1 MIHFAGMKENLRLIE
16 GKHAQEWRRKM
27 GKNIYSEI
35 LDSVHNGRKVCMVS
49 NLVGEDGKIGTDLNK
64 ELVYST
70 NEDMV
75 IQQSLEEG
83 VPQFVKQGEAKTI
96 AEPFYPEE
104 RLIILGGGHIAIPL
118 VEFAAKTGF
127 QLILIDDRLSFA
139 NTGRFPLAKQ
149 VICDNF
155 EHALG
160 ELKIRESD
168 YVVIITRG
176 HRYDSTCLKS
186 ICQGEEPSYVGMIGS
201 KRRTAIVKETL
212 ETEGCDR
219 NRLSRVHTPI
229 GLAIGAIT
237 PEEIAI
243 SILAEL
249 ISHKRL
255 GALDT
260 KKRNCSDMDY
270 EVLQVLSE
278 ESDVPK
284 AIITVVHTKGSV
296 PRGAG
301 AKMIVY
307 RDGMILGSIGGGCS
321 EAAVIG
327 QARQMIGT
335 NTFQL
340 VDIDLTGDAAEEEG
354 MVCGGIMTVLIE
366 DYILTSL

>member
-1 MIHFAGMKENLRLIE
+1 MCR
-16 GKHAQEWRRKM
+16 
-27 GKNIYSEI
+27 NIYTEI
-35 LDSVHNGRKVCMVS
+35 LNSIQNGKKVCMVS
-49 NLVGEDGKIGTDLNK
+49 NILGEEGKIGTDLRRQ
-64 ELVYST
+64 LVLDSKSDLFIR
-70 NEDMV
+70 E
-75 IQQSLEEG
+75 SLEEG
-83 VPQFVKQGEAKTI
+83 IPQFLKQGNEHLI
-96 AEPFYPEE
+96 AEPYYPEE

-127 QLILIDDRLSFA
+127 QVILVDDRLTFA
-139 NTGRFPLAKQ
+139 NTQRFPLAKQ

-155 EHALG
+155 EHAIK
-160 ELKIRESD
+160 ELKIKKSD

-176 HRYDSTCLKS
+176 HRYDSTCLEC
-186 ICQGEEPSYVGMIGS
+186 ICQGEEPVYVGMIGS
-201 KRRTAIVKETL
+201 RRRTAIVKEML
-212 ETEGCDR
+212 ETNGCNRDR
-219 NRLSRVHTPI
+219 LDRVHTPI
-229 GLAIGAIT
+229 GLPIGAIT
-237 PEEIAI
+237 PEEISI

-255 GALDT
+255 GSVDN

-270 EVLQVLSE
+270 EVLQVLAE

-327 QARQMIGT
+327 QARELIGSST
-335 NTFQL
+335 YKL

-366 DYILTSL
+366 DYVTNNYHKDN

>member
-1 MIHFAGMKENLRLIE
+1 MCR
-16 GKHAQEWRRKM
+16 
-27 GKNIYSEI
+27 NIYSEI
-35 LDSVHNGRKVCMVS
+35 LNSIQNGNKVCMVT
-49 NLVGEDGKIGTDLNK
+49 NLTGEEGKNATDLRR
-64 ELVYST
+64 ELVYGT
-70 NEDMV
+70 NPDML
-75 IQQSLEEG
+75 IQQSLDEG
-83 VPQFVKQGEAKTI
+83 IPQYRKQGKEHTI

-127 QLILIDDRLSFA
+127 QVVLVDDRLSFA
-139 NTGRFPLAKQ
+139 NTQRFPLAKQ

-155 EHALG
+155 EHAISD
-160 ELKIRESD
+160 LKLKESD

-176 HRYDSTCLKS
+176 HRYDSTCLKN

-212 ETEGCDR
+212 EKEGCDR
-219 NRLSRVHTPI
+219 DRLNRVHTPI
-229 GLAIGAIT
+229 GLSIGAIT

-249 ISHKRL
+249 ISHRRL
-255 GALDT
+255 GSGN

-270 EVLQVLSE
+270 DVLQVLAE
-278 ESDVPK
+278 ETDIPK

-321 EAAVIG
+321 EAAVIQ
-327 QARQMIGT
+327 QAREMISS
-335 NTFQL
+335 NTFNL

-366 DYILTSL
+366 DYIA

>member
-1 MIHFAGMKENLRLIE
+1 MCR
-16 GKHAQEWRRKM
+16 
-27 GKNIYSEI
+27 NIYSEI
-35 LDSVHNGRKVCMVS
+35 LNSIQNGNKVCMVT
-49 NLVGEDGKIGTDLNK
+49 NLTGEEGKNATDLRR
-64 ELVYST
+64 ELVYGT
-70 NEDMV
+70 NPDML
-75 IQQSLEEG
+75 IQQSLDEG
-83 VPQFVKQGEAKTI
+83 IPQYRKQGKEHTI

-127 QLILIDDRLSFA
+127 QVVLVDDRLSFA
-139 NTGRFPLAKQ
+139 NTQRFPLAKQ

-155 EHALG
+155 EHAISD
-160 ELKIRESD
+160 LKLKESD

-176 HRYDSTCLKS
+176 HRYDSTCLKN

-212 ETEGCDR
+212 EKEGCERDR
-219 NRLSRVHTPI
+219 LNTVHTPI
-229 GLAIGAIT
+229 GLSIGAIT

-249 ISHKRL
+249 ISHRRL
-255 GALDT
+255 GSGN

-270 EVLQVLSE
+270 DVLQVLAE
-278 ESDVPK
+278 ETDIPK

-321 EAAVIG
+321 EAAVIQ
-327 QARQMIGT
+327 QAREMISS
-335 NTFQL
+335 NTFNL

-366 DYILTSL
+366 DYIA

>member
-1 MIHFAGMKENLRLIE
+1 MKENIHNE
-16 GKHAQEWRRKM
+16 GIHAQEWRRKM

-35 LDSVHNGRKVCMVS
+35 LDNVHNGKKVCMVS
-49 NLVGEDGKIGTDLNK
+49 NLVGVEGKIGTDLNK
-64 ELVYST
+64 GLVYSS
-70 NEDMV
+70 NEDRI

-83 VPQFVKQGEAKTI
+83 VPQYVKQGEEQTI

-104 RLIILGGGHIAIPL
+104 RLIILGGGHIAVPL
-118 VEFAAKTGF
+118 VEFASKTGF
-127 QLILIDDRLSFA
+127 QVILVDDRLMFA
-139 NTGRFPLAKQ
+139 NTGRFPLAKR

-155 EHALG
+155 EHAID

-201 KRRTAIVKETL
+201 RRRTAIVKETL
-212 ETEGCDR
+212 ETEGCDQG
-219 NRLSRVHTPI
+219 RLSRVHTPI

-255 GALDT
+255 GTLDT
-260 KKRNCSDMDY
+260 KRRNCSDMDY
-270 EVLQVLSE
+270 EVLQVLAE
-278 ESDVPK
+278 ESDVSK

-327 QARQMIGT
+327 QARQMIGS
-335 NTFQL
+335 NTFKM
-340 VDIDLTGDAAEEEG
+340 VDVDLTGDAAEEEG

-366 DYILTSL
+366 DYIS